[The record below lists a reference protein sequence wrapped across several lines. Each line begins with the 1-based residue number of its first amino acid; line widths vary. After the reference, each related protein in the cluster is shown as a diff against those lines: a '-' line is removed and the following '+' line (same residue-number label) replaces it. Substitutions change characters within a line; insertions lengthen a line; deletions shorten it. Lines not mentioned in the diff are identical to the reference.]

1 MKTILVPTDFSDHAL
16 FALKVA
22 ASIARK
28 INAKIYLVHN
38 FSIPYEGFDN
48 AYFYEDMNKKLKSYK
63 KNSLTIYFART
74 F

>member
-38 FSIPYEGFDN
+38 FSIPSEGFDN
-48 AYFYEDMNKKLKSYK
+48 AYFYEDMNKELKVIK
-63 KNSLTIYFART
+63 KNSLTI
-74 F
+74 